1 MASREDRLLKAVR
14 KLDDEKVREIL
25 AEGPVD
31 VNVKNS
37 RGRTS
42 LHIAADKGAYEIVK
56 LLIDAGANVNVLD
69 TYGYTPLSDA
79 LSYADIVK
87 ALLDAG
93 ADINLGRN
101 ERFPLLHLAAGMA
114 YDQTITVLVNAG
126 ADVNDKDILG
136 NTPLIVA
143 INKLLF
149 ETVRLLLS
157 LGADPT
163 IKGQLGYTPLMWAV
177 NAESKDMVK
186 ILLETGQGINL
197 KNNEGMTALDMAY
210 SRGYRGIAN
219 MLEEAAAEPSG
230 EEVPAEEEFEDE
242 FALPELEPTEVVP
255 TETVPK
261 AETLQDML
269 MFLETPVADFVA
281 EHGDNAVVIHYDKQ
295 ILGTLRDSLIEDYND
310 RHAIR
315 YECTA
320 PKGLMVSVN
329 DVTNVPY
336 YALTLTF
343 QALIP
348 LSEFLGVLTSKHTH
362 WKLTK
367 TKDISYSAS
376 RLAIGNGETNL
387 DGEPINLVGRDHCQ
401 VGTNKT
407 VYSIAP
413 ATMNAGGRRR
423 KTRKVAK
430 KKNRRTLKKNRF

>member
-14 KLDDEKVREIL
+14 KLDDEQVREIL

-56 LLIDAGANVNVLD
+56 LLIDAGANVNILD
-69 TYGYTPLSDA
+69 KYGYTPLSDA

-101 ERFPLLHLAAGMA
+101 ERFPLLHLATGMA
-114 YDQTITVLVNAG
+114 YDQTIPLLVNAG
-126 ADVNDKDILG
+126 ADINDKDILG
-136 NTPLIVA
+136 NTPLIIAV
-143 INKLLF
+143 NKLRF
-149 ETVRLLLS
+149 STVHLLLS

-163 IKGQLGYTPLMWAV
+163 MKGQLGYTPLMWAV
-177 NAESKDMVK
+177 SGVDKDMVK
-186 ILLETGQGINL
+186 ILVETGQGINI
-197 KNNEGMTALDMAY
+197 KNDEGLTALEMAY
-210 SRGYRGIAN
+210 SLGYRSIARII
-219 MLEEAAAEPSG
+219 EEASEEPSG
-230 EEVPAEEEFEDE
+230 EEEEEFEDE

-295 ILGTLRDSLIEDYND
+295 ILGTLRDSLIKDYND
-310 RHAIR
+310 KHAIR

-376 RLAIGNGETNL
+376 RLAIGDGETNL

-407 VYSIAP
+407 VYAIAP

-430 KKNRRTLKKNRF
+430 KKNRRTRRR